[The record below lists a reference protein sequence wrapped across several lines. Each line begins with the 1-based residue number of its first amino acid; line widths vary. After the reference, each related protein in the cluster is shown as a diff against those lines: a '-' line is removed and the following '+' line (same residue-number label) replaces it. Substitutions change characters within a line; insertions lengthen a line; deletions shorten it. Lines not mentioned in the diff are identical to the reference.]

1 MSFHFADFTLWVCG
15 AKVRSINYMLS
26 CAQSLTW
33 CHLPSELPH
42 WWGGRRGRTGGGG
55 AILWGATD
63 RDGMGDQ
70 GKGHRGVSGEATP
83 HAVTTLRHHTRH
95 PPHPNISLFIS
106 SCLFVTSFTP
116 LFNFLLWWTDLCM
129 PLLDSKGG
137 SMLQTVFVL
146 FAKLHD
152 LGAERWCSKRQQ
164 NESQVKTYNWVFTS
178 CIISESW
185 FWRRIF
191 RGWLTRI
198 CLFVLYFFIC

>member
-1 MSFHFADFTLWVCG
+1 
-15 AKVRSINYMLS
+15 MLS
-26 CAQSLTW
+26 PLLGFISLQS
-33 CHLPSELPH
+33 CHIGEEDEGGEQEGEEPSFEVRQTEMV
-42 WWGGRRGRTGGGG
+42 WGTRGRDTGES
-55 AILWGATD
+55 AEKQLPMQWPHHDI
-63 RDGMGDQ
+63 
-70 GKGHRGVSGEATP
+70 TP
-83 HAVTTLRHHTRH
+83 GT

-106 SCLFVTSFTP
+106 SCPIATSFTP

-164 NESQVKTYNWVFTS
+164 NETQVKTYNLVFTS
-178 CIISESW
+178 CVISESW